1 MSSVDLIYLYISI
14 GIALYFEPRMTDS
27 ESDENDEYLKRIHF
41 QSIRA
46 SHGLETAISV
56 QWDGME
62 SPIILSTLLEE
73 DDLAPLFAGAQW
85 AGTRVWHAAIAMIQ
99 YLTTKYTDLLKQE
112 QCQLLELGCGL
123 GVPGMICHSLY
134 QTNTYLTDQESI
146 MSQLRNNV
154 QQQQQGVVPQQQ
166 DAQLHVRALD
176 WSRDAVR
183 DLIRETGPF
192 DIVINCDCVYEP
204 LYGDSWKL
212 LADVMEELLRVNP
225 KALMLTSCER
235 RPADSI
241 DQFLERLQTSKYIS
255 SVETVWTDPKFNIE
269 IYHAKG
275 IERL

>member
-1 MSSVDLIYLYISI
+1 M
-14 GIALYFEPRMTDS
+14 
-27 ESDENDEYLKRIHF
+27 
-41 QSIRA
+41 
-46 SHGLETAISV
+46 
-56 QWDGME
+56 
-62 SPIILSTLLEE
+62 
-73 DDLAPLFAGAQW
+73 
-85 AGTRVWHAAIAMIQ
+85 
-99 YLTTKYTDLLKQE
+99 
-112 QCQLLELGCGL
+112 
-123 GVPGMICHSLY
+123 
-134 QTNTYLTDQESI
+134 
-146 MSQLRNNV
+146 
-154 QQQQQGVVPQQQ
+154 
-166 DAQLHVRALD
+166 RALD